1 MILNKKVGQLRAH
14 ATQTHHSATADKKQY
29 LHVIAGLL
37 QQIKRDSLLDIR
49 VLQILRLINN
59 HQIFFETQESISF
72 LGKKLLVLACSF
84 LDVYVKQKRLNF
96 SMFTAAMTKLREVGD
111 VVKTSSLGRKATVL
125 GVDPC
130 NMKLKLKLKFT
141 EIGVEW

>member
-1 MILNKKVGQLRAH
+1 MVLNKKVGQLRAH
-14 ATQTHHSATADKKQY
+14 ATQTLHSATADKKQY

-130 NMKLKLKLKFT
+130 NMKLKLKFT

>member
-1 MILNKKVGQLRAH
+1 
-14 ATQTHHSATADKKQY
+14 
-29 LHVIAGLL
+29 VIASLL

-59 HQIFFETQESISF
+59 HQIFFDTQESTSF

-125 GVDPC
+125 GVADPC
-130 NMKLKLKLKFT
+130 NMKLKLKLKWQEHFFL
-141 EIGVEW
+141 IHRLLPACGKNYHYVIFQKQWIILV